1 MSSVRHSVRFASATS
16 ACVLSLVSVSM
27 LGAQAP
33 ARQAPAARA
42 VSAPPFVALPGANVV
57 SVVASDYA
65 LQMPATLPAGLT
77 TLRLSNT
84 GKELHHL
91 YLVKVEKGKKPED
104 VLAWFKKGGPP
115 PAWMR
120 PVGGP
125 NASAPMPGAE
135 TLFTS
140 NLTAGEYIAL
150 CVIPSP
156 DGAPHVMKGMIKA
169 LTVTPSAAKVVLPT
183 ADVTLTLSDY
193 DFTFSKPLTPG
204 KHVLA
209 VKNTGKQPHEFFMAK
224 LNAGKSP
231 EDMAKFAEKPNGPPP
246 GLPMGGI
253 TDIVPGDVV
262 YLQIDVPAGDYAFI
276 CFDPDAKDGK
286 PHFMHGM
293 IKRVTVR

>member
-1 MSSVRHSVRFASATS
+1 MSSLRRSVSVAAATS
-16 ACVLSLVSVSM
+16 ACVLSLASLST

-33 ARQAPAARA
+33 GRQAPPRAAA
-42 VSAPPFVALPGANVV
+42 ASPFVALPGANVV

-140 NLTAGEYIAL
+140 NLTAGDYIAVRRRD
-150 CVIPSP
+150 CRWAASP
-156 DGAPHVMKGMIKA
+156 
-169 LTVTPSAAKVVLPT
+169 TS
-183 ADVTLTLSDY
+183 
-193 DFTFSKPLTPG
+193 
-204 KHVLA
+204 
-209 VKNTGKQPHEFFMAK
+209 
-224 LNAGKSP
+224 
-231 EDMAKFAEKPNGPPP
+231 
-246 GLPMGGI
+246 
-253 TDIVPGDVV
+253 
-262 YLQIDVPAGDYAFI
+262 
-276 CFDPDAKDGK
+276 C
-286 PHFMHGM
+286 
-293 IKRVTVR
+293 RVTWCICRSTCPPATMRSSASIPMRRTASRTLCMG

>member
-1 MSSVRHSVRFASATS
+1 MNASFASVCAASLTLAS
-16 ACVLSLVSVSM
+16 ALA
-27 LGAQAP
+27 AQAP
-33 ARQAPAARA
+33 AKVAPAG
-42 VSAPPFVALPGANVV
+42 APPKAAAASPFVALPGANVV
-57 SVVASDYA
+57 TVVANDYSFD
-65 LQMPATLPAGLT
+65 MPATIPAGLT
-77 TLRLSNT
+77 TMRFSNK

-104 VLAWFKKGGPP
+104 VLAWMKAGGPP
-115 PAWMR
+115 PKWMR

-125 NASAPMPGAE
+125 NAPAPMPGAE
-135 TLFTS
+135 TDFTS
-140 NLTAGEYIAL
+140 TLAAGDYIAF

-156 DGAPHVMKGMIKA
+156 GGGPPHLMKGMIKPI
-169 LTVTPSAAKVVLPT
+169 TVTPSTNKAAAPT

-193 DFTFSKPLTPG
+193 KFEFSKPLTPG

-209 VKNTGKQPHEFFMAK
+209 VKNSGKQPHEFFFAK
-224 LNAGKSP
+224 LNAGKTP
-231 EDMAKFAEKPNGPPP
+231 ENMAAFAENPNGPPP

-276 CFDPDAKDGK
+276 CFDPDPSDGK

-293 IKRVTVR
+293 IQKVVVK